1 MSLSYQAEHLAWK
14 QRVAQEMTRSNQFY
28 KTWDSLERTTNS
40 SRTPRANPPAN
51 PNLLRDSAYIDP
63 RRYEAVS
70 QRESRSHSSTGYY
83 KLNPKLQKLYDE
95 NSYKN
100 ANVNL
105 GYSFGGRFHVS
116 NAFKKSSESG
126 EINSN
131 KSNGVITRPST
142 ANSLVGK
149 SRRHRSRPS
158 TKQSETVPQAPT
170 RPLARESEGP
180 RIRKMKT
187 LKSSQSQPVEKSLA
201 KEAYR
206 LNIPMKHSIKE
217 APKLDEVEVK
227 EETLDTEEGP
237 ESHIKAHEQEE
248 CSESPERNSDYPK
261 SESSYAYRKY
271 IEELKKLLDEERSK
285 RIQAEL
291 KLKRIS

>member
-14 QRVAQEMTRSNQFY
+14 QRVVQEMTRSNQFY
-28 KTWDSLERTTNS
+28 KTWESSERSANS
-40 SRTPRANPPAN
+40 SRTPRTNLPAN

-63 RRYEAVS
+63 RRYEVVS

-95 NSYKN
+95 NNYKN

-116 NAFKKSSESG
+116 NAFKKSSVSG
-126 EINSN
+126 DIN
-131 KSNGVITRPST
+131 SNGVITRPST

-158 TKQSETVPQAPT
+158 TKQSEPAPQAPT

-187 LKSSQSQPVEKSLA
+187 LKSSKSQPVEKSLA

-206 LNIPMKHSIKE
+206 LSIPTKHSIKE
-217 APKLDEVEVK
+217 AHISDEGEVK
-227 EETLDTEEGP
+227 DETLDTEEGP
-237 ESHIKAHEQEE
+237 ESPDKVHELEE
-248 CSESPERNSDYPK
+248 GLESPERKSDYPK

-271 IEELKKLLDEERSK
+271 IEELRKLLDEERSK
-285 RIQAEL
+285 RMQAEQ
-291 KLKRIS
+291 KLKRLS